1 MRYRGS
7 LLTRLKEDIAFD
19 IRNMKMKNIK
29 YQEEIFFKVL
39 MIISAA
45 IIMGILVFIV
55 GTILYKGVP
64 ALNWDML
71 TKLPGGGFYLG
82 KEGGVLNAI
91 VGSLYI
97 ILGSLVISLFLSV
110 PLVMYINF
118 YLPEKSLFAAILRF
132 SFDIL
137 FGVPSIVYG
146 AFGFALMVYLG
157 IRASLLGGILA
168 VALLIMPIMMRSF
181 DEVVRLL
188 PRDLPDALLSL
199 GATKYEMIKVILRQV
214 MPGLVTAILLAV
226 GRGIGDAATV
236 LFTAGYT
243 DNIPDALNQPAA
255 TLPLSIFFQLGSPV
269 EEVQNRAYA
278 SAVILTVIILL
289 LSFSARYFSSKY
301 SKNKI

>member
-1 MRYRGS
+1 
-7 LLTRLKEDIAFD
+7 
-19 IRNMKMKNIK
+19 MKIK
-29 YQEEIFFKVL
+29 FLEEKFFKVV
-39 MIISAA
+39 MIFSAV
-45 IIMGILVFIV
+45 IILGILLYIL
-55 GTILYKGVP
+55 GTIFIKGFP
-64 ALNWDML
+64 SLTLDMI

-82 KEGGVLNAI
+82 KEGGILNAI

-97 ILGSLVISLFLSV
+97 IGGSVLVSLLVSV

-118 YLPEKSLFAAILRF
+118 YLPKKSFFSTAIRF
-132 SFDIL
+132 SLDIL

-157 IRASLLGGILA
+157 IKASLLGGIIA
-168 VALLIMPIMMRSF
+168 VAMLIMPIMMRSF
-181 DEVVRLL
+181 DEVTRLL

-199 GATKYEMIKVILRQV
+199 GTTKYEMTKVILRQL
-214 MPGLVTAILLAV
+214 MPGLITSVLLAI

-243 DNIPDALNQPAA
+243 DNIPVALNQPAA
-255 TLPLSIFFQLGSPV
+255 SLPLSIFFQLGSPV

-278 SAVILTVIILL
+278 SAIILTVIILI
-289 LSFSARYFSSKY
+289 LSFSARYFSSRF

>member
-1 MRYRGS
+1 
-7 LLTRLKEDIAFD
+7 LKEDIAFD

>member
-1 MRYRGS
+1 MGN
-7 LLTRLKEDIAFD
+7 LK
-19 IRNMKMKNIK
+19 K
-29 YQEEIFFKVL
+29 YEETFFKIL
-39 MIISAA
+39 MIISAVL
-45 IIMGILVFIV
+45 ILSILLFIV
-55 GTILYKGVP
+55 GTILYKGLP
-64 ALNWDML
+64 SLSWDMIS
-71 TKLPGGGFYLG
+71 KLPGGGFYLG

-91 VGSLYI
+91 IGSVYV
-97 ILGSLVISLFLSV
+97 ILGALVISMFLSV

-118 YLPEKSLFAAILRF
+118 YLPKNSLFANIIRF

-168 VALLIMPIMMRSF
+168 VAMLIMPIMMRSL
-181 DEVVRLL
+181 DEVTRLL
-188 PRDLPDALLSL
+188 SRDLPDALLSL
-199 GATKYEMIKVILRQV
+199 GATKYEMVKVIIRQL
-214 MPGLVTAILLAV
+214 MPGLVTAVLLAV

-243 DNIPDALNQPAA
+243 DNIPVALNQPAA

-278 SAVILTVIILL
+278 SAIILTVIILI

>member
-1 MRYRGS
+1 MINTKR
-7 LLTRLKEDIAFD
+7 
-19 IRNMKMKNIK
+19 
-29 YQEEIFFKVL
+29 QEEIFFKVL
-39 MIISAA
+39 MIISICVIMSILLF
-45 IIMGILVFIV
+45 II
-55 GTILYKGVP
+55 GTVLYKGLP
-64 ALNWDML
+64 ALNWDMVS
-71 TKLPGGGFYLG
+71 KLPGGGFYLG

-91 VGSLYI
+91 IGSVYL
-97 ILGSLVISLFLSV
+97 ILGSLTISLFMSV
-110 PLVMYINF
+110 PLVLFINF
-118 YLPEKSLFAAILRF
+118 YLPKKSIFAGIIRF

-146 AFGFALMVYLG
+146 AFGFALMIYFG
-157 IRASLLGGILA
+157 MRASLLGGIIA
-168 VALLIMPIMMRSF
+168 VALLIMPIMVRSF
-181 DEVVRLL
+181 DEVTRLL
-188 PRDLPDALLSL
+188 PRDLPDALLSI
-199 GATKYEMIKVILRQV
+199 GATKYEMIKVIVRQL

-243 DNIPDALNQPAA
+243 DNIPTSLNQPAA

-278 SAVILTVIILL
+278 SAVILTAIILI

>member
-1 MRYRGS
+1 MNK
-7 LLTRLKEDIAFD
+7 LKIYEE
-19 IRNMKMKNIK
+19 NI
-29 YQEEIFFKVL
+29 FKTL
-39 MIISAA
+39 MIISAL
-45 IIMGILVFIV
+45 IIMSVLVYIV
-55 GTILYKGVP
+55 GTIVYKGLP
-64 ALNWDML
+64 ALTWDMI

-91 VGSLYI
+91 VGSVYI
-97 ILGSLVISLFLSV
+97 VLGSLAISIFLSV

-118 YLPEKSLFAAILRF
+118 YLPKNSLFANVIRF

-137 FGVPSIVYG
+137 FGIPSIVYG

-157 IRASLLGGILA
+157 IRASLLGGIIT
-168 VALLIMPIMMRSF
+168 VAMMIMPIIMRSF
-181 DEVVRLL
+181 DEVTRLL
-188 PRDLPDALLSL
+188 SRDLPDALLSL
-199 GATKYEMIKVILRQV
+199 GATKYEMIKVIIKQL

-243 DNIPDALNQPAA
+243 DNIPDALNQPTA

-278 SAVILTVIILL
+278 SAIILTVIILI
-289 LSFSARYFSSKY
+289 LSFSARYFSSKF

>member
-1 MRYRGS
+1 MINTRRY
-7 LLTRLKEDIAFD
+7 
-19 IRNMKMKNIK
+19 
-29 YQEEIFFKVL
+29 EEIFFKIL
-39 MIISAA
+39 MIIALTMIM
-45 IIMGILVFIV
+45 IILIFII
-55 GTILYKGVP
+55 GTIIYKGLP
-64 ALNWDML
+64 ALNLDMI

-91 VGSLYI
+91 AGSFYLI
-97 ILGSLVISLFLSV
+97 IGALTISLFMSV
-110 PLVMYINF
+110 PLVLYLNF
-118 YLPEKSLFAAILRF
+118 YLPEKSVFGNLIRF

-146 AFGFALMVYLG
+146 AFGFSLMIFLG
-157 IRASLLGGILA
+157 IRASLLGGIIA
-168 VALLIMPIMMRSF
+168 VALLIMPIMVRSF
-181 DEVVRLL
+181 DEVARLL
-188 PRDLPDALLSL
+188 DRELPDALLSL
-199 GATKYEMIKVILRQV
+199 GSTKYEMVKVILRQL
-214 MPGLVTAILLAV
+214 MPGLVTATLLAV

-243 DNIPDALNQPAA
+243 DNIPGALNQPAA

-278 SAVILTVIILL
+278 SALILTVIILL